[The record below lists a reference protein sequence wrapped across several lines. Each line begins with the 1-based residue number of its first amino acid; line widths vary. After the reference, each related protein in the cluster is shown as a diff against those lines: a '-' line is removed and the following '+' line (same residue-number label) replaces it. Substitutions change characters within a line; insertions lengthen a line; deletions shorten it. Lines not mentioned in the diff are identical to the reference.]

1 MHVARAAYDKLI
13 FELSVPG
20 RFAYSLPECDVPEGD
35 AAALLPTQSVR
46 ATPPELPEVSEV
58 DVIRHYSRLSLMNYG
73 VDTHFYP
80 LGSCTMKYNPK
91 INEDMARLPGFGRL
105 HPLAPEAAAQGA
117 LRLMHELAGDL
128 AEISGMDEV
137 SLQPAAG
144 AQGELAGVL
153 MIRAYHLARGERR
166 HKVLIPDSAH
176 GTNPASTALAGYSV
190 VQLKSDEN
198 GEIDLADLEAH
209 LDEDVTAFMI
219 TQPNTLGLFESRIHQ
234 ITEMCHAKGVQVY
247 MDGAN
252 FNAILGL
259 TRPGDLGFD
268 VCHFNLHKTF
278 TTPHGGGGP
287 GAGPVGIK
295 AHLAPFLPT
304 PVVTKTEDGFALD
317 WNRPQ
322 SIGKLHAFWGNFG
335 MLVRAYTYIRT
346 MGPDGLRAVSE
357 NAVLNANYILKR
369 LEAHYDRSAPGPCM
383 HECVL
388 SARRQ
393 KKAGVTAM
401 DIAKRLLDLGFYA
414 PTTYFPLIID
424 EALMIEPT
432 ETESKETLDQ
442 FCDAMIQIAREAESS
457 PQVILDAPVT
467 TPVRRLDQTLAA
479 RQPKLRWTL
488 QDATPHPNPLP

>member
-1 MHVARAAYDKLI
+1 MPMTTKPSYDKLI
-13 FELSVPG
+13 FELSTPE
-20 RFAYSLPECDVPEGD
+20 RFAHSLPASDVPVSD
-35 AAALLPTQSVR
+35 PALLL
-46 ATPPELPEVSEV
+46 PPEFLRTAPAELPEVSEV
-58 DVIRHYSRLSLMNYG
+58 DVIRHYSRLSQMNYG

-91 INEDMARLPGFGRL
+91 INEDMARLPGFWRL
-105 HPLAPEAAAQGA
+105 HPLTPEAAAQGA
-117 LRLMHELAGDL
+117 LQLMWELARDL
-128 AEISGMDEV
+128 AEISGMDHV

-166 HKVLIPDSAH
+166 HQVLVPDSAH
-176 GTNPASTALAGYSV
+176 GTNPASTALAGYEV
-190 VQLKSDEN
+190 VQLKSDEA
-198 GEIDLADLEAH
+198 GEVDLGDLERH
-209 LDEDVTAFMI
+209 LSDDVAAFMI
-219 TQPNTLGLFESRIHQ
+219 TQPNTLGMFESRIHQ
-234 ITEMCHAKGVQVY
+234 ITDLCHARGVQVY

-252 FNAILGL
+252 FNAILGI

-304 PVVTKTEDGFALD
+304 PVVTRDERSDTVRLD
-317 WNRPQ
+317 WRRPQ
-322 SIGKLHAFWGNFG
+322 SIGKLQAFWGNFG

-346 MGPDGLRAVSE
+346 MGPDGLRAVSD
-357 NAVLNANYILKR
+357 NAILNANYVLSR
-369 LEAHYDRSAPGPCM
+369 LEGEYDRSAPGYCM
-383 HECVL
+383 HECVV

-393 KKAGVTAM
+393 KRQGVTAM

-414 PTTYFPLIID
+414 PSTYFPLIVE

-432 ETESKETLDQ
+432 ETESRETLDA
-442 FCDAMIQIAREAESS
+442 FCDAMLQIAREARED
-457 PQVILDAPVT
+457 PKVIHDAPVT

-479 RQPKLRWTL
+479 RQPRLRWT
-488 QDATPHPNPLP
+488 PSR